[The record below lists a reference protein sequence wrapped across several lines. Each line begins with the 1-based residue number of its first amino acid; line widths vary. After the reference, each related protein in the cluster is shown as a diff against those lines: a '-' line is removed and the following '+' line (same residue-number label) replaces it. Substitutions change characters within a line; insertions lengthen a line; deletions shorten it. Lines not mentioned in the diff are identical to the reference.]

1 MVRDLGMA
9 KQRLVAIQNYLLTL
23 APQLHSPSIPL
34 EHLPETV
41 CGSLKPFLLVS
52 RLLSPPLPFWT
63 SPL

>member
-23 APQLHSPSIPL
+23 ALHLYSPSIPP
-34 EHLPETV
+34 EHPPETV
-41 CGSLKPFLLVS
+41 CGSFKPFLLVS
-52 RLLSPPLPFWT
+52 RLLSPPLPLWA